1 MSDERPILIT
11 GAAGALGQVLTQG
24 LTERGY
30 KVRASDKLAYKGAL
44 PKGVSF
50 DLLDVADF
58 DKVKT
63 LAKGVKAIV
72 HFGAIPTEQGFDD
85 IAHANLRGTNHIFEA
100 AKAEGARVVVAS
112 SNHTVGFTERTKRID
127 EDAPHRPDGY
137 YGVSKCYGEMLGR
150 MMFDKHGVESAHL
163 RIGSCLPKP
172 LNKRNLPL
180 WLSYPD
186 LLRLTVACLETK
198 NLGFRAVWGISANT
212 QAWWKSKH
220 WDAIGY
226 KPQDNSEI
234 YAKDVDMAD
243 TGPVAERFQGGTFCS
258 EGYTRK
264 APGPAELP

>member
-1 MSDERPILIT
+1 VSKTILLT
-11 GAAGALGQVLTQG
+11 GAAGALGRVLTEALCAQG
-24 LTERGY
+24 Y
-30 KVRASDKLAYKGAL
+30 IVRATDRTRYPGPLPQGA
-44 PKGVSF
+44 SF
-50 DLLDVADF
+50 AHLDVADYAG
-58 DKVKT
+58 VMAA
-63 LAKGVKAIV
+63 AKGVDAIV
-72 HFGAIPTEQGFDD
+72 HFGAVPIELSFEE

-100 AKAEGARVVVAS
+100 AKANRARVVFAS
-112 SNHTVGFTERTKRID
+112 SNHTVGFTERAKTID
-127 EDAPHRPDGY
+127 EDAPLRPDGY

-234 YAKDVDMAD
+234 YANDVDRTD

-264 APGPAELP
+264 IPGPAELP